1 MSKLYKIYDEQPKV
15 VKTMIVLAGTLIA
28 GYAIFTIF
36 QKIKK
41 SGGLDKGV
49 QDASK
54 ELKDLEKANLRPSYS
69 DTQFE
74 VFASSLHKAMK
85 DNGTDEET
93 VFRVFRQMKTKADVL
108 KLIQVYGKRPETG
121 GIWAGHF
128 SDQDL
133 SLAEQLNSDFDDSDI
148 QEINKILKGKGINFQ
163 FT

>member
-15 VKTMIVLAGTLIA
+15 IKSAIVLVGTLIV

-41 SGGLDKGV
+41 AGGLKKEV
-49 QDASK
+49 KDATQ
-54 ELKDLEKANLRPSYS
+54 ELKDLEKVNLRPSYTDS
-69 DTQFE
+69 QFE

-108 KLIQVYGKRPETG
+108 KLIQVYGLRPETG

-128 SDQDL
+128 TDQDL

>member
-1 MSKLYKIYDEQPKV
+1 
-15 VKTMIVLAGTLIA
+15 
-28 GYAIFTIF
+28 
-36 QKIKK
+36 
-41 SGGLDKGV
+41 
-49 QDASK
+49 
-54 ELKDLEKANLRPSYS
+54 
-69 DTQFE
+69 
-74 VFASSLHKAMK
+74 MK